1 MHWNYNRK
9 VFNSKLATH
18 NQYNNLIVNQNKLDL
33 IFKAYDV
40 RGIYGD
46 TLTLETAYNIG
57 VAFSEFVQS
66 EKIIVGHDG
75 RTSNLEIFN
84 AIATGI
90 KSKNKDVHYI
100 GTVPTDVVYSL
111 SGLLD
116 LPGLIITASHNPK
129 EWNGFKFCNRG
140 ASPIGVESGLLEIKK
155 LASKNYALPLVL
167 TESKKEDV
175 TDIYINHLKEI
186 VNPEHINSSI
196 KFAID
201 GGNGAIGSVIDSL
214 SSKYGLNYEGIYM
227 DVDGTFPNHPAD
239 PSNPKNLE
247 ELVNLVLE
255 KNYQFGVAF
264 DGDADRAVFSD
275 DKGHIISGSIM
286 TAIISDWLLSKR
298 GEIKVVHNVNV
309 PPSVTSYLNK
319 KGVNLIRSKV
329 GHSYIKQIMRD
340 EDADF
345 GGEHSAH
352 FYLRENFYADSGIVT
367 LLIFLQILSEKNQ
380 TPSELI
386 SSYSFFPSSGEI
398 NFNVKNVDESIS
410 IVKNNFEK
418 EFDTLDG
425 ISYFE
430 DDYWFNIRGSNTEPK
445 LRLNAE
451 AKNIE
456 ILSELVNKIRNIIE
470 R

>member
-1 MHWNYNRK
+1 
-9 VFNSKLATH
+9 
-18 NQYNNLIVNQNKLDL
+18 VNQNKLDL

-167 TESKKEDV
+167 AESKKEDV

-275 DKGHIISGSIM
+275 DEGNIISGSIM
-286 TAIISDWLLSKR
+286 TAIISDWLLAKR

-410 IVKNNFEK
+410 IVKNSFEK

-425 ISYFE
+425 ISYFD

-456 ILSELVNKIRNIIE
+456 TLNELVNKIRNIIE

>member
-1 MHWNYNRK
+1 M
-9 VFNSKLATH
+9 
-18 NQYNNLIVNQNKLDL
+18 NQNKLDL

-111 SGLLD
+111 SGILD

-167 TESKKEDV
+167 AESKKEDV
-175 TDIYINHLKEI
+175 TEIYINHLKEI

-275 DKGHIISGSIM
+275 DKGNIISGSIM

-298 GEIKVVHNVNV
+298 VEIKVVHNINV

-410 IVKNNFEK
+410 IVKNSFEK

-456 ILSELVNKIRNIIE
+456 ILNELVNKIRNIIE

>member
-1 MHWNYNRK
+1 M
-9 VFNSKLATH
+9 
-18 NQYNNLIVNQNKLDL
+18 NQNKLDL

-84 AIATGI
+84 AVATGI

-167 TESKKEDV
+167 AESKKEDV
-175 TDIYINHLKEI
+175 TEIYINHLKEI

-275 DKGHIISGSIM
+275 DKGNIISGSIM
-286 TAIISDWLLSKR
+286 TAIISDWLLAKR
-298 GEIKVVHNVNV
+298 REIKVVHNVNV

-398 NFNVKNVDESIS
+398 NFNVKNVDESIA
-410 IVKNNFEK
+410 IVQNSFEK

-456 ILSELVNKIRNIIE
+456 ILNELVNKIRNIIE

>member
-1 MHWNYNRK
+1 M
-9 VFNSKLATH
+9 
-18 NQYNNLIVNQNKLDL
+18 NQNKLDL

-84 AIATGI
+84 AVATGI

-111 SGLLD
+111 SGILD

-167 TESKKEDV
+167 AESKKEDV

-275 DKGHIISGSIM
+275 DKGNIISGSIM

-298 GEIKVVHNVNV
+298 VEIKVVHNINV

-410 IVKNNFEK
+410 IVKNSFEK

-456 ILSELVNKIRNIIE
+456 TLNELVNKIRNIIE

>member
-1 MHWNYNRK
+1 M
-9 VFNSKLATH
+9 
-18 NQYNNLIVNQNKLDL
+18 NQNKLDL

-167 TESKKEDV
+167 AESKKEDV

-275 DKGHIISGSIM
+275 DKGNIISGSIM
-286 TAIISDWLLSKR
+286 TAIISDWLLAKR

-386 SSYSFFPSSGEI
+386 SSYNFFPSSGEI

-410 IVKNNFEK
+410 IVQNSFEK

-451 AKNIE
+451 AENIE
-456 ILSELVNKIRNIIE
+456 TLNELVNKIRNIIE

>member
-1 MHWNYNRK
+1 M
-9 VFNSKLATH
+9 
-18 NQYNNLIVNQNKLDL
+18 NQNKLDL

-84 AIATGI
+84 AVATGI
-90 KSKNKDVHYI
+90 KSRSKDVHYI

-167 TESKKEDV
+167 AESKKEDV
-175 TDIYINHLKEI
+175 TEIYINHLKEI

-275 DKGHIISGSIM
+275 DKGNIISGSIM
-286 TAIISDWLLSKR
+286 TAIISDWLLAKR

-398 NFNVKNVDESIS
+398 NFNVKNVDESIA
-410 IVKNNFEK
+410 IVQNSFEK

-456 ILSELVNKIRNIIE
+456 ILNELVNKIRNIIE

>member
-1 MHWNYNRK
+1 M
-9 VFNSKLATH
+9 
-18 NQYNNLIVNQNKLDL
+18 NQNKLDL

-155 LASKNYALPLVL
+155 LASKNYELPLVL
-167 TESKKEDV
+167 TESKKNDV
-175 TDIYINHLKEI
+175 ADIYINHLKKI
-186 VNPEHINSSI
+186 VDPENINSSI

-201 GGNGAIGSVIDSL
+201 GGNGAIGSVIDTL
-214 SSKYGLNYEGIYM
+214 SSEYGFNYEGIYM

-255 KNYQFGVAF
+255 KNHQFGVAF

-275 DKGHIISGSIM
+275 DKGNIISGSIM
-286 TAIISDWLLSKR
+286 TAIISDWLLAKR

-309 PPSVTSYLNK
+309 PPSVTGYLNK

-410 IVKNNFEK
+410 IVKNSFEK

-456 ILSELVNKIRNIIE
+456 TLNELVNKIRNIIE

>member
-1 MHWNYNRK
+1 
-9 VFNSKLATH
+9 
-18 NQYNNLIVNQNKLDL
+18 VNQNKLDL

-167 TESKKEDV
+167 AESKKEDV

-275 DKGHIISGSIM
+275 DKGNIISGSIM
-286 TAIISDWLLSKR
+286 TAIISDWLLAKR

-319 KGVNLIRSKV
+319 KGVNLIKSKV

-398 NFNVKNVDESIS
+398 NFSVKNVDESIS
-410 IVKNNFEK
+410 IVKNSFEK

-456 ILSELVNKIRNIIE
+456 TLNELVNKIRNIIE

>member
-1 MHWNYNRK
+1 M
-9 VFNSKLATH
+9 
-18 NQYNNLIVNQNKLDL
+18 NQNKLDL

-84 AIATGI
+84 AVATGI

-155 LASKNYALPLVL
+155 LASKNYVLPLVL

-255 KNYQFGVAF
+255 RNYQFGVAF

-275 DKGHIISGSIM
+275 DKGNIISGSIM
-286 TAIISDWLLSKR
+286 TAIISDWLLAKR

-398 NFNVKNVDESIS
+398 NFNVKNVDESIA
-410 IVKNNFEK
+410 IVQNSFEK

-456 ILSELVNKIRNIIE
+456 ILNELVNKIRNIIE

>member
-1 MHWNYNRK
+1 
-9 VFNSKLATH
+9 
-18 NQYNNLIVNQNKLDL
+18 VNQNKLDL

-40 RGIYGD
+40 RGIFGD
-46 TLTLETAYNIG
+46 TLTLETAYNVG
-57 VAFSEFVQS
+57 AAFSEFVQS

-84 AIATGI
+84 AVATGI

-175 TDIYINHLKEI
+175 TDTYINHLKEI

-275 DKGHIISGSIM
+275 DKGSIISGSIM

-386 SSYSFFPSSGEI
+386 SSYNFFPSSGEI
-398 NFNVKNVDESIS
+398 NFNVKNVDESIA
-410 IVKNNFEK
+410 IVQNSFEK

-451 AKNIE
+451 AENIE
-456 ILSELVNKIRNIIE
+456 TLNELVNKIRNIIE

>member
-1 MHWNYNRK
+1 M
-9 VFNSKLATH
+9 
-18 NQYNNLIVNQNKLDL
+18 NQNKLDL

-84 AIATGI
+84 AVATGI

-129 EWNGFKFCNRG
+129 EWNGFKFCNTG
-140 ASPIGVESGLLEIKK
+140 ASPIGVDSGLLEIKK
-155 LASKNYALPLVL
+155 LASKNYELPLVL

-175 TDIYINHLKEI
+175 TEIYINHLKEI

-264 DGDADRAVFSD
+264 DGDADRAVLSD
-275 DKGHIISGSIM
+275 DKGNIISGSIM
-286 TAIISDWLLSKR
+286 TAIISDWLLAKR

-410 IVKNNFEK
+410 IVKNSFEK

-430 DDYWFNIRGSNTEPK
+430 NDYWFNIRGSNTEPK

-456 ILSELVNKIRNIIE
+456 TLNELVNKIRNIIE

>member
-1 MHWNYNRK
+1 M
-9 VFNSKLATH
+9 
-18 NQYNNLIVNQNKLDL
+18 NQNKLDL

-84 AIATGI
+84 AVATGI
-90 KSKNKDVHYI
+90 KSRNKDVHYI

-116 LPGLIITASHNPK
+116 LPGMIITASHNPK

-201 GGNGAIGSVIDSL
+201 GGNGAIGSVIGSL

-247 ELVNLVLE
+247 ELLNLVLK

-275 DKGHIISGSIM
+275 DKGNIISGSIM
-286 TAIISDWLLSKR
+286 TAIISDWLLAKR

-309 PPSVTSYLNK
+309 PPSVTGYLNK

-398 NFNVKNVDESIS
+398 NFNVKNVDESIA
-410 IVKNNFEK
+410 IVQNSFEK

-456 ILSELVNKIRNIIE
+456 ILNELVNKIRNIIE

>member
-1 MHWNYNRK
+1 M
-9 VFNSKLATH
+9 
-18 NQYNNLIVNQNKLDL
+18 NQNKLDL

-167 TESKKEDV
+167 AESKKEDV

-275 DKGHIISGSIM
+275 DKGNIISGSIM
-286 TAIISDWLLSKR
+286 TAIISDWLLAKR

-386 SSYSFFPSSGEI
+386 SSYNFFPSSGEI

-410 IVKNNFEK
+410 IVQNSFEK

-456 ILSELVNKIRNIIE
+456 TLNELVNKIRNIIE

>member
-1 MHWNYNRK
+1 M
-9 VFNSKLATH
+9 
-18 NQYNNLIVNQNKLDL
+18 NQNKLDL

-84 AIATGI
+84 AVATGI

-247 ELVNLVLE
+247 ELLNLVLE

-275 DKGHIISGSIM
+275 DKGNIISGSIM

-398 NFNVKNVDESIS
+398 NFNVKNVDESIA
-410 IVKNNFEK
+410 IVQNSFEK

-456 ILSELVNKIRNIIE
+456 ILNELVNKIRNIIE